1 MKKLMP
7 AMLAGVLV
15 AAFFLLFTNC
25 SGNGGGEN
33 VTLTMGSWRTDDVAQ
48 ITALLKEYKKVKPNV
63 TIEFKPTLNVDYN
76 ATLRL
81 QLESGTGP
89 DLMYARSY
97 ATGAQLLADGYFAD
111 V

>member
-48 ITALLKEYKKVKPNV
+48 ITSLLKEC
-63 TIEFKPTLNVDYN
+63 
-76 ATLRL
+76 
-81 QLESGTGP
+81 Q
-89 DLMYARSY
+89 
-97 ATGAQLLADGYFAD
+97 
-111 V
+111 